1 MLVVHGRQESGTLL
15 NLIILIVK
23 LTGFDQRAINQF
35 FISANWD
42 AYVESLGDIERLH
55 SLVSLPTA
63 DDQYVKV

>member
-1 MLVVHGRQESGTLL
+1 
-15 NLIILIVK
+15 